1 MEFIEGVDALISMLS
16 TKNNVYAKGSE
27 YYPPVFTISNFARM
41 NEKTFSNLPLE
52 ERQEKVLD
60 LLRDK
65 YLNNYEISGDKRFS
79 IRSINSLIP
88 LKRGEMVI
96 RFDSKDIILNK
107 TILTIYVSKM
117 KDYSHY
123 KMANV
128 EVSEIIGRTGELL
141 KKPRLFDVFTFEFN
155 GFNDFMNAVKEA
167 DSEKYEMLLTLFI
180 MIVGSDIPAFSNL
193 EKRD

>member
-27 YYPPVFTISNFARM
+27 YYPPVFTINSFVGV
-41 NEKTFSNLPLE
+41 NEKMFANLPLE

-65 YLNNYEISGDKRFS
+65 FLNNYEISGDKRFS

-155 GFNDFMNAVKEA
+155 SFNDFMNAVKEA

-180 MIVGSDIPAFSNL
+180 MIVGSNIPAFSNL

>member
-16 TKNNVYAKGSE
+16 TKNNIYAKESE
-27 YYPPVFTISNFARM
+27 HYPPVFTIANFVRM
-41 NEKTFSNLPLE
+41 NEKTFANLPLE

-141 KKPRLFDVFTFEFN
+141 KKPRLFDAFTFEFN

-167 DSEKYEMLLTLFI
+167 DSEKYEMLLTLLI

>member
-16 TKNNVYAKGSE
+16 TKNNVYAKASE
-27 YYPPVFTISNFARM
+27 HYPPVFTITNFVGI
-41 NEKTFSNLPLE
+41 NEKMFANLPLA

-65 YLNNYEISGDKRFS
+65 FLNNYEISGDKRFS
-79 IRSINSLIP
+79 IRSLNSLIP
-88 LKRGEMVI
+88 LKRGDMII

-123 KMANV
+123 KMTNV

-141 KKPRLFDVFTFEFN
+141 KKPRLFDVFTFEFKS
-155 GFNDFMNAVKEA
+155 FNDFMNAVKEA
-167 DSEKYEMLLTLFI
+167 DSEKYDMLLTLFI